1 MAIGGFPGNVPIFGG
16 TVPPQPFDRA
26 RRDGADRLPQVPQN
40 PPAGSLVVV
49 DSFQDNWAQADHGNI
64 GTYAAKE
71 HGFRGNV
78 YAENIGPDN
87 PQYPRDFLAR
97 DLLRL
102 GPQDASTT
110 RQAVRDM
117 ARFRSADLLNDVSG
131 DLNQLKGKGLHD
143 SAVNVSYGV
152 TPMRIADGLMQDVYN
167 GTHVGSP
174 NQNLSQNIFKA
185 YDIDQAKLSSQDPK
199 VSGPELKRLHDGL
212 LQDTRVGVNH
222 PEVKQAQANYD
233 KAVHDLQAQHNSVV
247 VSAGN
252 DQQVPQFWTQE
263 AKGYATKTEPADFHN
278 PLANPEVT
286 TVGATRW
293 IQGAN
298 GLQEKVAGYSNQD
311 PTVDVYASG
320 GVATGKDVNRKVVQG
335 TSFSAPRV
343 AGTLAALHG
352 NHPGATADQ
361 MRNLLNNRLTHE
373 VSGATAP
380 VLDFQA
386 AELYMRNGTF

>member
-1 MAIGGFPGNVPIFGG
+1 MAINIGFPIFGG
-16 TVPPQPFDRA
+16 TAPPQPFDRA
-26 RRDGADRLPQVPQN
+26 RREGSDRLPEVPQN

-49 DSFQDNWAQADHGNI
+49 DSFQDSWGNADHGNI

-71 HGFRGNV
+71 HGFRGKV

-87 PQYPRDFLAR
+87 PQYPRSFLPR
-97 DLLRL
+97 DLLNL
-102 GPQDASTT
+102 GPQDPATT
-110 RQAVRDM
+110 RQAIRDM
-117 ARFRSADLLNDVSG
+117 ARFRSADLLTDVSG
-131 DLNQLKGKGLHD
+131 DLNKLREKGLHD

-152 TPMRIADGLMQDVYN
+152 TPMRVADSIMQDVYN
-167 GTHVGSP
+167 GTHFGSP
-174 NQNLSQNIFKA
+174 NQNLSQNVFKA
-185 YDIDQAKLSSQDPK
+185 YEVDPAKLGSKDPK

-212 LQDTRVGVNH
+212 LQDTRAGFNH
-222 PEVKQAQANYD
+222 PEVKQAQQTYD
-233 KAVHDLQAQHNSVV
+233 QSVRDLQAQHNSVV

-252 DQQVPQFWTQE
+252 DQEVPKFWAQE
-263 AKGYATKTEPADFHN
+263 AKGQATLTEASDFHN
-278 PLANPEVT
+278 PLANSEVT

-293 IQGAN
+293 FQGPA

-320 GVATGKDVNRKVVQG
+320 GVATGQDMNRKTVQG

-352 NHPGATADQ
+352 NHPGASASQ

-373 VSGATAP
+373 LPGATAP

-386 AELYMRNGTF
+386 AEMYMRNGKF

>member
-1 MAIGGFPGNVPIFGG
+1 MAIGGFPPNFPIFGG
-16 TVPPQPFDRA
+16 SVPPQPFDRA
-26 RRDGADRLPQVPQN
+26 RREGCDQLPGVPQN
-40 PPAGSLVVV
+40 PPAGSLVVI
-49 DSFQDNWAQADHGNI
+49 DSFQDSWGQAAHGNI

-71 HGFRGNV
+71 HGFRGKV

-87 PQYPRDFLAR
+87 PQYPRDFMAR

-102 GPQDASTT
+102 GPQDADTT

-131 DLNQLKGKGLHD
+131 DLNKLKGKGLHD

-167 GTHVGSP
+167 GTHFGSP

-185 YDIDQAKLSSQDPK
+185 YDIDQTKLSSKDPK

-212 LQDTRVGVNH
+212 LQDTRLGINH

-233 KAVHDLQAQHNSVV
+233 KSVHDLQAQNNSVV
-247 VSAGN
+247 VSSGN
-252 DQQVPQFWTQE
+252 DQEVPKFWTH
-263 AKGYATKTEPADFHN
+263 KGYATKTVASDFHN
-278 PLANPEVT
+278 PLANSEVT

-293 IQGAN
+293 VQGAN
-298 GLQEKVAGYSNQD
+298 GLQEKVAPYSNQD
-311 PTVDVYASG
+311 ATVDVYASG
-320 GVATGKDVNRKVVQG
+320 GVALGQDVHRKSVQG

-352 NHPGATADQ
+352 NHPGASAGQ

-373 VSGATAP
+373 VPGATAP